1 MCGKQKTRLLDQ
13 VAGAGNNQ
21 RGPSA
26 YPAQITQTVA
36 DICPFTEVNSSLLV
50 IRECQLTLLIWSSSV
65 DCYSSVIVEYSIT
78 AMFYSPGFHNKW
90 LTFWLYSNKKKR
102 DQGSCYLVVCGT
114 ISVNGILKNH
124 LRLLANHQRDGREAD
139 LYKELYPHSSR
150 PHSSPHSLSRVVTQ
164 L

>member
-1 MCGKQKTRLLDQ
+1 MENKKTRLLDQ

-26 YPAQITQTVA
+26 YPAQITLTVA
-36 DICPFTEVNSSLLV
+36 DICPFTEMSSSLLV

-90 LTFWLYSNKKKR
+90 LTFWLYSNKKR

-139 LYKELYPHSSR
+139 LYKELYHNSSR
-150 PHSSPHSLSRVVTQ
+150 PHSSLTHSAEL
-164 L
+164 